1 MRVERGRL
9 ALEDFLRLISEH
21 QATLSPPGRGFDCFR
36 TWQALALGTVPLV
49 VDSGSFDARLL
60 HGTGPQLITSPDE
73 LTPDSL
79 GALLAGLS
87 DPAPHAPHVEM
98 AHWRRVWEAA
108 LAAPSVDE

>member
-9 ALEDFLRLISEH
+9 ALEDFLRLLSEH

-60 HGTGPQLITSPDE
+60 HGTGPQLIPSPDE

-98 AHWRRVWEAA
+98 AHWR
-108 LAAPSVDE
+108 